1 MYNIKTILAH
11 PDKTQLRIMSGVIRN
26 QSNGNA
32 RIEIMATCEDPE
44 NLYQSIFRFAP
55 DLIIMDSNLLT
66 PCINVLAGKCDIIII
81 TEDRSFTDSSNIHCA
96 YVPVQPPE
104 LVTQALNLFAIITEE
119 DYKSREAQIFAYLRS
134 LGLPQKYC
142 SAIDAFC
149 YENRILTRNGVTPFA
164 QRKRVLD
171 SIANGSLPLERAK
184 QKHIDTGFDPKASYN
199 PSAMRLVED
208 LGDIQAESIFAPV
221 GNGQQFTAPAQAP
234 YAQPGNQPSA
244 PRQPSNIQP
253 SVQAQNTAQPTH
265 ASAQNP
271 GQPRAT
277 AQNTPLL
284 KQQVFDSMGASG
296 GIPLRECH
304 GSTPGMQD
312 ILPQGGNDD
321 PAVLSV
327 NDERHLEFLRS
338 PTKTQYVVG
347 EKIKREDLLVKL
359 IEADGSFIL
368 VRDFELSPSGT
379 LTQEDKQVTIRY
391 DGLVLSYPITV
402 VDKMLLAVVI
412 NTMPKKLDYICGTKE
427 LDLSGGTLAVFFS
440 DSTNTQIEITQD
452 MIEGFDGNRIGR
464 QIVNICYRD
473 QKLPMQ
479 ITIRPK
485 NITKVEVISQPSR
498 RNYTE
503 GERLDTTGLVLC
515 VTYDNDEKE
524 YVTDYECPEIKVQKD
539 QAVVQMDY
547 KGHIFPVFVHVCSCV
562 LTGIRME
569 TLPEKLTYLEKRD
582 MLEVT
587 GGQVARLMSNG
598 EVEIV
603 PLELRM
609 VSGFNNQRVG
619 KCRVAVNLDDFQCF
633 FDVEI
638 VGREVAK
645 LEVVRK
651 PHKTTYFEQEPFEP
665 EGMEIKAQYNNNTF
679 ERVEVYEY
687 EPRVLDCGT
696 TAVTISFGGKT
707 AEVPV
712 QVQMRMVESISI
724 AKMPD
729 KMHFKEGR
737 EQLDVSGGK
746 LLVIYNNGS
755 ADTIDMYEDMVEG
768 FDNMKAGDNL
778 LTVRLQDKETQYHV
792 VIDPKVLIGISITK
806 MPDKVTYQKGD
817 IPDLDGMKLLGF
829 YDNSSM
835 SEIQHYAYQPNGA
848 LQLDD
853 TAIIVSYM
861 DKVAIV
867 PITVVE
873 EIEAPEPV
881 IEAAPIEP
889 EEEVLPIIPVEE
901 PVVPTDSLSES
912 SRETETDEDSID
924 NLEIMIEPEE
934 KNHIEPELVIEAD
947 DPPLDVSVP
956 EDSSET
962 KQDDEDISE
971 DRAGE
976 IESQDPVFDD
986 EINQEA
992 DAETNE
998 PQAKTRGVRFYA
1010 GTGNLRFKSDE
1021 GNYRLFE

>member
-11 PDKTQLRIMSGVIRN
+11 PDKGQLRIMSEVIRN
-26 QSNGNA
+26 RSNGNA
-32 RIEIMATCEDPE
+32 RIEIMTTCEDPE

-119 DYKSREAQIFAYLRS
+119 DYKSRESQIFAYLKS
-134 LGLPQKYC
+134 LGFPQKYC

-149 YENRILTRNGVTPFA
+149 CENRILTRNGVTPFA

-184 QKHIDTGFDPKASYN
+184 QKHIDTGFDPNASYN
-199 PSAMRLVED
+199 PYAMRLVED
-208 LGDIQAESIFAPV
+208 LGDVQAESVFAPMENEQAQRLV
-221 GNGQQFTAPAQAP
+221 SEPVPPFAQSEYQSQESHQPKIPVPQAQAQRPVQPMPEPRSIPSMPAMSPQPVVQEFQQAEKVPAQ
-234 YAQPGNQPSA
+234 
-244 PRQPSNIQP
+244 
-253 SVQAQNTAQPTH
+253 V
-265 ASAQNP
+265 
-271 GQPRAT
+271 
-277 AQNTPLL
+277 
-284 KQQVFDSMGASG
+284 
-296 GIPLRECH
+296 
-304 GSTPGMQD
+304 
-312 ILPQGGNDD
+312 
-321 PAVLSV
+321 V
-327 NDERHLEFLRS
+327 NAEPERNGKHLEFLRS
-338 PTKTQYVVG
+338 PAKTQYVVG
-347 EKIKREDLLVKL
+347 EKIKREELLVKL
-359 IEADGSFIL
+359 VEPNGSFVL
-368 VRDFELSPSGT
+368 VRDFELFPSGT
-379 LTQEDKQVTIRY
+379 LTQENNQVIIRY
-391 DGLVLSYPITV
+391 DGMVLSYPITV
-402 VDKMLLAVVI
+402 VDKILLAVVI
-412 NTMPKKLDYICGTKE
+412 NSMPKKLDYICGVKE
-427 LDLSGGTLAVFFS
+427 LDLTGGTLAVFFS
-440 DSTNTQIEITQD
+440 DSTNTQIEIAPD
-452 MIEGFDGNRIGR
+452 MIEGFDGNKIGR

-498 RNYTE
+498 RDYTE

-515 VTYDNDEKE
+515 ITYDNDEKE

-547 KGHIFPVFVHVCSCV
+547 KGHIFPVFIHVCSCV
-562 LTGIRME
+562 ITGIRME

-582 MLEVT
+582 MLEVA

-598 EVEIV
+598 EVDII

-651 PHKTTYFEQEPFEP
+651 PHKTIYFEQESFEP

-679 ERVEVYEY
+679 ERVEIYEY
-687 EPRVLDCGT
+687 EPHVLDCGT
-696 TAVTISFGGKT
+696 SAVTVSFGGKT
-707 AEVPV
+707 VDVPV

-806 MPDKVTYQKGD
+806 MPDKLVYQKGD

-835 SEIQHYAYQPNGA
+835 AEIEHYAYQPNGA
-848 LQLDD
+848 LQMDD
-853 TAIIVSYM
+853 TAIIISYM

-873 EIEAPEPV
+873 EVEEPVIETASFETKELPIIPAVESVLPVEPVHEPESLHEPEPV
-881 IEAAPIEP
+881 IETDEMDDLEIPIDTEEKASAEP
-889 EEEVLPIIPVEE
+889 EFVIE
-901 PVVPTDSLSES
+901 DRSS
-912 SRETETDEDSID
+912 SRES
-924 NLEIMIEPEE
+924 L
-934 KNHIEPELVIEAD
+934 
-947 DPPLDVSVP
+947 
-956 EDSSET
+956 
-962 KQDDEDISE
+962 
-971 DRAGE
+971 
-976 IESQDPVFDD
+976 
-986 EINQEA
+986 
-992 DAETNE
+992 
-998 PQAKTRGVRFYA
+998 
-1010 GTGNLRFKSDE
+1010 GN
-1021 GNYRLFE
+1021 